1 MNYTLRQLRI
11 FAEVTKQQSVTRAAD
26 ALYLSQPAVSIQL
39 KKFQDQFDLPL
50 TETVG
55 KKIYITDFGR
65 KIEEAALEILRLA
78 EEVENLNLAHTGQLV
93 GKIHLSSVSTG
104 KYVIP
109 FFLTDFFAEHGGVEL
124 SLDVT
129 NKETVVQALVNN
141 EVDFAMVSIPPE
153 RMQYEHISLIKNKL
167 YLVAAASLDIPAK
180 PTHDIFESIPLIY
193 REQGSGTRQ
202 TMEQFLNKYN
212 IPVKKKLELTSN
224 EAVKQAILAGLGI
237 SIMPLIG
244 IKNELTL
251 GQLKIIPVKG
261 LPIETQWMLLWPKGK
276 NHSPAAAALLQYM
289 DVHRA
294 DIMSHYFDWYEK
306 Y

>member
-65 KIEEAALEILRLA
+65 
-78 EEVENLNLAHTGQLV
+78 
-93 GKIHLSSVSTG
+93 
-104 KYVIP
+104 
-109 FFLTDFFAEHGGVEL
+109 
-124 SLDVT
+124 
-129 NKETVVQALVNN
+129 
-141 EVDFAMVSIPPE
+141 
-153 RMQYEHISLIKNKL
+153 
-167 YLVAAASLDIPAK
+167 PAK